1 MANRTQAMQGV
12 PAKVTESGALQ
23 LPAELRK
30 AIGLDRGGDV
40 VVELHGREIRIRA
53 VEDIPSASNQLPSS
67 PRTRGS
73 TDSMDARFRGHDD
86 KRASDS
92 VQPDRALEDV
102 VARAQELTREF
113 FKGKPMPTVD
123 EFLAERRRD
132 TGR

>member
-1 MANRTQAMQGV
+1 MHSV

-23 LPAELRK
+23 LPAKLRK
-30 AIGLDRGGDV
+30 AVGLDRGGDV
-40 VVELHGREIRIRA
+40 IVELHGREIR
-53 VEDIPSASNQLPSS
+53 VLTPEQVPSILKHLPSS
-67 PRTRGS
+67 PRKRGS
-73 TDSMDARFRGHDD
+73 TGSMDARFRGHDD
-86 KRASDS
+86 KKASDS
-92 VQPDRALEDV
+92 VHADRALEDV